1 MLKFQKMKQLLSTQ
15 GSCQWNSLLILV
27 AVFFSFF
34 VAKLKAEIFKTSLFE
49 HDTTYAEGH
58 LFANHA
64 STIEVLNA
72 GTELPNG
79 QVLEHQRLVVA
90 AFGGQYE
97 GYRDNIIWCSI
108 SDNNG
113 ESWSNPV
120 VVTNEEGVQGDSL
133 ARDPLLFQRNGRLWL
148 MYLFQHGPGSGWRSP
163 RIDSYLR
170 WSDDGGDSWLGPRY
184 VDIGDVQDGNF
195 KIVTPISPPVA
206 LDDSTLGFP
215 FYYRYVGEVQA
226 YFGFMSCNGN
236 MESFRVRLF
245 DEITHSP
252 PGKLIEPTIFPS
264 DEGFVVYFRSTSG
277 EIEYITTAD
286 EGENWSE
293 ILKTGLPHPQTK
305 SEAIVHADE
314 LFLALNN
321 SYRSRDNLTI
331 IKGRHMD
338 MEEICYID
346 KLDGNFEQKSYPSI
360 RIDNSDNI
368 HMVYSSMARNQQ
380 GYRFGN
386 ISYARITANDFLE
399 AETNTHNYSEYA
411 VLNASEVIIDY
422 AITGQSIIAADRN
435 NEIAISNNGGQT
447 WDKYPVVDEGELV
460 ITDLEY
466 IDDDNLMISTNDG
479 FYSSEDGG
487 ESWVLEFPTPEAL
500 SGMNYVSENHYI
512 GYSVNRLYHSIGESD
527 STLWD
532 FGSQYFSASSFI
544 DENNGWVI
552 GSRGNLFF
560 TGDGGLSW
568 GELESESIPLNASA
582 IYFESRR
589 NGWLTTT
596 RGQIFKTISGGIDWE
611 LVYESEMY
619 NIQFESIISDGW
631 NVFAVGSGIV
641 VHCIN
646 RQDFNIE
653 FEWDIGRQFVHV
665 SNTDDGVYI
674 GDWKGHI
681 YHQDLLSIEKPF
693 LTPILPKSVGLGA
706 IYPNPF
712 NSTVN
717 IVFRVNRP
725 NSVKARIIDMLGRQ
739 ERLLVDT
746 YLVPNLY
753 HLTWSPKSSSGSY
766 ILTLSSEDG
775 EIFTQPLIFA
785 K

>member
-1 MLKFQKMKQLLSTQ
+1 VHKFQKMKQTLSIQ
-15 GSCQWNSLLILV
+15 ESCQRNSLLIIV
-27 AVFFSFF
+27 AVILISS
-34 VAKLKAEIFKTSLFE
+34 VSELNAVIFKTSIFE
-49 HDTTYAEGH
+49 HDTTYTEGH
-58 LFANHA
+58 LFFNHA
-64 STIEVLNA
+64 ASIEVFDA

-79 QVLEHQRLVVA
+79 DTLESQRLIVA
-90 AFGGQYE
+90 AFGGIAE
-97 GYRDNIIWCSI
+97 GFRDNVIWCCI
-108 SDNNG
+108 SNTSG
-113 ESWSNPV
+113 QSWSEPV
-120 VVTNEEGVQGDSL
+120 IITNEEDIQGDSL

-148 MYLFQHGPGSGWRSP
+148 MYLFQHGLGSGWRSP
-163 RIDSYLR
+163 RIDGYLR
-170 WSDDGGDSWLGPRY
+170 WSDNAGDSWSDPRI
-184 VDIGDVQDGNF
+184 VDIGEIQDGNF
-195 KIVTPISPPVA
+195 KQVTPISPPVA
-206 LDDSTLGFP
+206 LNDSTLGFP

-226 YFGFMSCNGN
+226 YFGFMRCDEN
-236 MESFRVRLF
+236 MESFNVELF
-245 DEITHSP
+245 EDITLPLPS
-252 PGKLIEPTIFPS
+252 KINEPTIFQS
-264 DEGFVVYFRSTSG
+264 GDDFTVYFRSSRG
-277 EIEYITTAD
+277 EIDFITTD
-286 EGENWSE
+286 DNGDSWSD
-293 ILKTGLPHPQTK
+293 ITGTGLPNSSTK
-305 SEAIVHADE
+305 IEAITYNDE
-314 LFLALNN
+314 LILALNN
-321 SYRSRDNLTI
+321 SFRARDNLSI
-331 IKGRHMD
+331 LRGNHLE
-338 MEEICYID
+338 METICYVD
-346 KLDGNFEQKSYPSI
+346 KLEGNFEQKSYPSI
-360 RIDNSDNI
+360 RIDNSGNI

-386 ISYARITANDFLE
+386 ISYARITTNDFLE
-399 AETNTHNYSEYA
+399 AETNTHDYSEYA

-422 AITGQSIIAADRN
+422 AINGQSIIAADRN
-435 NEIAISNNGGQT
+435 NEIAISHNGGQT

-466 IDDDNLMISTNDG
+466 IDDDNLMISTKDG

-487 ESWVLEFPTPEAL
+487 ESWTLEFSTPEAL
-500 SGMNYVSENHYI
+500 SGMNYVGENHYI
-512 GYSVNRLYHSIGESD
+512 GYSVNRLYHSVGESD
-527 STLWD
+527 STLWN

-552 GSRGNLFF
+552 GSRGNLFV

-582 IYFESRR
+582 ICFESRR

-619 NIQFESIISDGW
+619 NIKFESITSDGW

-646 RQDFNIE
+646 RLDFNIA

-665 SNTDDGVYI
+665 STTDEGVYI

-693 LTPILPKSVGLGA
+693 LTSLLPQSLALGS

-717 IVFRVNRP
+717 IVFQVNRQI
-725 NSVKARIIDMLGRQ
+725 SVKARITDMLGRQ

-746 YLVPNLY
+746 HLVPNSY
-753 HLTWSPKSSSGSY
+753 HLTWSPKTSSGSY